1 MVPRPSTQHPA
12 VGSGL
17 APSNNEKR
25 KQKTKVILLEPESQ
39 TAGPMLAGPPPKLI
53 RDRGCWALCQACWA
67 RHICGVQRVPGWKE
81 RSKLRAGACGCR
93 DPCPNPPPSL
103 HPPQQHPLEGLLLW
117 QLTWG
122 TLPGL
127 SPHCEQSPR
136 RERTAQVK
144 TQSLRLQRG
153 RMCCFTFFK
162 EETRELSEVKDTKTE
177 VKS

>member
-1 MVPRPSTQHPA
+1 MPEGIRTGIGPQAFHSALSRVA

-39 TAGPMLAGPPPKLI
+39 TAGPMLAGPPPELI
-53 RDRGCWALCQACWA
+53 RDRGCWTLCQACWA
-67 RHICGVQRVPGWKE
+67 RHICSVQRVPGWKE
-81 RSKLRAGACGCR
+81 RSELRAGACGCR
-93 DPCPNPPPSL
+93 DPRPNPPPSL

-127 SPHCEQSPR
+127 SPCCEQSPR
-136 RERTAQVK
+136 TAGP
-144 TQSLRLQRG
+144 RG
-153 RMCCFTFFK
+153 R
-162 EETRELSEVKDTKTE
+162 EQHR
-177 VKS
+177 